1 MYKSIKNISI
11 LMPAYNSG
19 KFIEQSIKSILN
31 QTFKEFEFIIINDGS
46 TDNTEEIINKF
57 KDSRIV
63 YKKTVNRGTSAAL
76 NLGLDIASSDW
87 IARIDSDDLNTKDRL
102 ETQIVFLNDNPDYD
116 IISCWSAYFEKNK
129 IKFLLQEPTEHSRI
143 YRMLSLHNPLNQSGV
158 IYKKEIIKN
167 ERYNEKILYNEDF
180 ELFHRIKD
188 KVRFYNLPEF
198 LVHTR
203 IRKDSKSNLQNNK
216 NIYDFIIRDA
226 NHNLMNATSKGQHF
240 YWTNI
245 IAWINFFYG
254 ERNESRN
261 YFLHS
266 PKIKNIISYICT
278 FLPEKSFYKFINWR
292 PKYRI
297 RAIFTNKSVYN
308 RELRNLLTN

>member
-19 KFIEQSIKSILN
+19 KYIVHSIKSILN
-31 QTFKEFEFIIINDGS
+31 QTYKEFEFIIINDGS
-46 TDNTEEIINKF
+46 TDNTEEIINTF

-63 YKKTVNRGTSAAL
+63 YKKTENRGTSAAI
-76 NLGLDIASSDW
+76 NSGLELASYEW
-87 IARIDSDDLNTKDRL
+87 IARIDSDDLNTRDRL
-102 ETQIVFLNDNPDYD
+102 EKQIEFLNHNPEYD
-116 IISCWSAYFEKNK
+116 IISCWSAYFETNK
-129 IKFLLQEPTEHSRI
+129 IIFLLQEPTEHNNI
-143 YRMLSLHNPLNQSGV
+143 YRKLSLHNPLNQSG
-158 IYKKEIIKN
+158 IMYKKDLIIK

-188 KVRFYNLPEF
+188 KAKFYNIPEF
-198 LVHTR
+198 LVYTR
-203 IRKDSKSNLQNNK
+203 IRNESKSNLQNNK
-216 NIYDFIIRDA
+216 NIYNFIIKDA
-226 NHNLMNATSKGQHF
+226 NHNLMNSTSKGQHF

-254 ERNESRN
+254 DRKESRS

-266 PKIKNIISYICT
+266 PKIKNILSYFCS

-292 PKYRI
+292 PKYRLQ
-297 RAIFTNKSVYN
+297 ALLKNKSKYN
-308 RELRNLLTN
+308 KELSNLLTC